1 MLETPHVA
9 VGAAIATKIPNPYI
23 AIPLSFLSH
32 LVLEK
37 VPHWN
42 PHIYTEMRKYGKVTR
57 KSRTIIVV
65 DAFLALFLG
74 SYLASRVLPNTS
86 HALTILFSCF
96 ASVFPDVV
104 EIPYYFF
111 KNKWKLLKKWIDW
124 ERSIQCNAEPL
135 IGNLTQIITIFAA
148 IVWIYF

>member
-23 AIPLSFLSH
+23 AIPLSFVSH

-42 PHIYTEMRKYGKVTR
+42 PHIYTEIRKYGKVTK
-57 KSRTIIVV
+57 KSITIIVV
-65 DAFLALFLG
+65 DALLALFLG
-74 SYLASRVLPNTS
+74 TYVASMVLPNYM

-96 ASVFPDVV
+96 ASVLPDTV

-111 KNKWKLLKKWIDW
+111 KYKGKLLKKWIDW
-124 ERSIQCNAEPL
+124 ERSIQCNAELL
-135 IGNLTQIITIFAA
+135 IGSITQIITIMASLF
-148 IVWIYF
+148 WIFN